1 MNAEKLTINGYID
14 TGHLVPVGTIMTA
27 KSWALTMFPLIV
39 ILEYSFNSAAA
50 RRFAGYRLRCDILAI
65 HREWVGITRSTWDW
79 EDIESDWKLLSA
91 PEEENVN
98 QST

>member
-27 KSWALTMFPLIV
+27 TSWALTMYPLIV
-39 ILEYSFNSAAA
+39 ILGYSFNSEAA

-65 HREWVGITRSTWDW
+65 HREWAGITRSTWDW